1 MLSPPR
7 KHLNDKKKIL
17 LVFSKFFL
25 IALTNSTLFASSL
38 IQKRGISLLA
48 FWKEYTSF
56 FLPSC
61 YNKEARVFFQSKV
74 TSSVDNMD
82 SSLPFLSS
90 TFCCGISL
98 PLFGILFLSTDLP
111 HWLWKQVS
119 IPFLLQTKIKSNSHL
134 FLNYFLFHL
143 LPYLLSGKSCY
154 APSVSSFYHFLL
166 FSQPSPIR
174 RLPSSL
180 LHMAPAVSLHN
191 LCQKSNRYSPFFNLL
206 DFSLKFC

>member
-1 MLSPPR
+1 M
-7 KHLNDKKKIL
+7 
-17 LVFSKFFL
+17 

-61 YNKEARVFFQSKV
+61 YNKGACVFFQSKV

-111 HWLWKQVS
+111 LALKQVS
-119 IPFLLQTKIKSNSHL
+119 IPFLLQTKIKSNTHL

-143 LPYLLSGKSCY
+143 LPYLLAGKKLLCTICVFILSLFALFSTISNQAFTLITSPYSSCY
-154 APSVSSFYHFLL
+154 IITQF
-166 FSQPSPIR
+166 
-174 RLPSSL
+174 
-180 LHMAPAVSLHN
+180 M
-191 LCQKSNRYSPFFNLL
+191 CQKSNRYSPFFNLL
-206 DFSLKFC
+206 DFSSLKFC